1 MSGDKPAF
9 DQVQLDRRRVAVGLA
24 FLAAAGF
31 AVVRTPRVTQDFL
44 AGADLK
50 DVIPDRIGDW
60 RFQTASGLVI
70 PPEDQLSRALYSQ
83 LLTRV
88 YADGRDAP
96 VMLLVAQSAKQTG
109 VLQIHRP
116 EACYPAGG
124 YTLSPARPYQFPT
137 PGGSLTDNFLS
148 ATNEVGSEHIIY
160 WTRIGRHMP
169 LSWADQRW
177 SIAKDNFEGIIPD
190 AVLARISVVH
200 ENADEALGIMVR
212 FVRSLLSALSEK
224 NRQLLVAQGPR

>member
-1 MSGDKPAF
+1 VSVDKPAGAS
-9 DQVQLDRRRVAVGLA
+9 VQLNRRQLAVGLA
-24 FLAAAGF
+24 FLSAAGL
-31 AVVRTPRVTQDFL
+31 AAIRTPRIHQDFS

-50 DVIPDRIGDW
+50 EVIPAKIGDW
-60 RFQTASGLVI
+60 SFETASGLVV

-88 YADGRDAP
+88 YTDGRNSP
-96 VMLLVAQSAKQTG
+96 VMLLVAQSARQTG

-124 YTLSPARPYQFPT
+124 YTLSPVRQYEFST
-137 PGGSLTDNFLS
+137 DNGGLRANFLS
-148 ATNEVGSEHIIY
+148 ATNELGSEHIIY
-160 WTRIGRHMP
+160 WTRVGRHMP
-169 LSWADQRW
+169 LSWAEQRW

-200 ENADEALGIMVR
+200 EDPGLALGIMVA
-212 FVRSLLSALSEK
+212 FVRSLLGSLPEK
-224 NRQLLVAQGPR
+224 SRQLLVARSST